1 MSTSAYACV
10 QAAKS
15 DICSST
21 CDTVAGCV
29 LPGRFRYLDSGNSP
43 RGGSELAA
51 LYKARD
57 LFLRPGLFLMGDVA
71 YVNDERCKTGYKAPQ
86 LDPARVGAVEAARRR
101 LYNQHLSA
109 LRIRVEH
116 AFSRLKHTWQL
127 MQHAWKYP
135 LERLPSTLRAC
146 ALLANYLLVERGL
159 YM

>member
-1 MSTSAYACV
+1 MSRAACAQ
-10 QAAKS
+10 QARAFATV
-15 DICSST
+15 CSSIALLA
-21 CDTVAGCV
+21 VRV
-29 LPGRFRYLDSGNSP
+29 SGRFRYLDSGNSP

-51 LYKARD
+51 LYKARGV
-57 LFLRPGLFLMGDVA
+57 FLRPGLYLMGDVA
-71 YVNDERCKTGYKAPQ
+71 YVSDERCKTGYKAPQ
-86 LDPARVGAVEAARRR
+86 LDPARVGAAEAARRR

-116 AFSRLKHTWQL
+116 AFSRLKHSWQL
-127 MQHAWKYP
+127 MQQAWKFP